1 MDGPDLS
8 HLLDGTDAEKPT
20 SDVLNSIV
28 SRHRRLRAR
37 RARTAATLGI
47 VILLAGAG
55 VGIGLSRR
63 AATTSA
69 MAPRLGSAG
78 GVASTAPRSAVAIP
92 APSTT
97 TNAPEHS
104 GSKLGTAPTGLGW
117 VAAGYGAGSF
127 FGASLPSST
136 SAYGLYGSLGN
147 AVLAHLF
154 TRSDDGVTVRAF
166 TATWGA
172 APLEVYP
179 IASGSSTPLAPSPT
193 PVITAS
199 TTTTTTT
206 VGTGPGSS
214 VTTPPTLVP
223 PESCGVK
230 HGLVVE
236 VSDAGAVGVVTVPL
250 GPSLARPIDVLSD
263 EMVGIAEHSPIGV
276 VVAHTSGPTAA
287 VRAEFAGGGLDEMTV
302 VDGWAVLVQELP
314 ASSGGG
320 TGRQGTATMAGQA
333 EVYALSTNGTV
344 VEQADLPGSGALAM
358 PVAACLAPN
367 GGVSQA
373 VGSGSTGSSSPAASP
388 PSAKRNGG

>member
-1 MDGPDLS
+1 
-8 HLLDGTDAEKPT
+8 
-20 SDVLNSIV
+20 
-28 SRHRRLRAR
+28 
-37 RARTAATLGI
+37 
-47 VILLAGAG
+47 
-55 VGIGLSRR
+55 
-63 AATTSA
+63 
-69 MAPRLGSAG
+69 
-78 GVASTAPRSAVAIP
+78 
-92 APSTT
+92 
-97 TNAPEHS
+97 
-104 GSKLGTAPTGLGW
+104 
-117 VAAGYGAGSF
+117 
-127 FGASLPSST
+127 LPSST